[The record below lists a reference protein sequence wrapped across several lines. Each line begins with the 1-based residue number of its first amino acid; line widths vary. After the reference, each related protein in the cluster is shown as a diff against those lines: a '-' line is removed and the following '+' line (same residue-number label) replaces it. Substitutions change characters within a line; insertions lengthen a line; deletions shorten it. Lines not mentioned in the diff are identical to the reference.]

1 MKRLSY
7 LVIILAL
14 TCTGIST
21 AQAQNVDDILASY
34 FEITGGLSNW
44 KNLKSMKMTGKMLQ
58 GGLEFPAIM
67 SQKYPNKFRMDI
79 DIQGKKIIQAYD
91 GKEGWMINPLAQIT
105 EPKVLTAEEVKEMED
120 NQMEDEFIDY
130 KSKGHAVA
138 LDGEENI
145 EGTDCFKVKLTKK
158 SGDIEYHFFDKD
170 NNVPIMVRTFAK
182 TGPTEGQPVETFM
195 SDYDAVGDF
204 MLPFSMT
211 TKFQGQTVM
220 QIVVDSYDL
229 NATLDDSVFALPK

>member
-58 GGLEFPAIM
+58 GGLEFPAVM

-105 EPKVLTAEEVKEMED
+105 EPKVLTAEEVK
-120 NQMEDEFIDY
+120 
-130 KSKGHAVA
+130 KW
-138 LDGEENI
+138 
-145 EGTDCFKVKLTKK
+145 
-158 SGDIEYHFFDKD
+158 
-170 NNVPIMVRTFAK
+170 K
-182 TGPTEGQPVETFM
+182 TTRWKM
-195 SDYDAVGDF
+195 S
-204 MLPFSMT
+204 LLT
-211 TKFQGQTVM
+211 TKAK
-220 QIVVDSYDL
+220 D
-229 NATLDDSVFALPK
+229 TL